1 MDLFLMS
8 PPHPRWRLV
17 GRANFRSEVAA
28 EVDPQKARD
37 EWLSVARAIEAR
49 GGVVAV
55 LPPREDLSGLTY
67 AAEAGHPLPP
77 RTAGGK
83 PRFLLPRMKPEHRR
97 GERDAWKPF
106 VERLGF
112 ETIELDRG
120 TWEGQGDVATFGRHT
135 LLFYGGRTD
144 REGLDA
150 ARVHFEGDVIPVE
163 IEAPAFHG
171 NMAVLP
177 VPSIH
182 KLIVCA
188 DVVLDDSLALL
199 EARIG
204 RDRMHFVSSEEMRCY
219 STNPVALG
227 KALLAPSILP
237 PRVHSLFEK
246 DGLEIVSLPM
256 EELCEKAGGGSRCL
270 VCRFPD
276 APDSMS
282 IPDDVR
288 LDAVFGS
295 R

>member
-1 MDLFLMS
+1 MS

-17 GRANFRSEVAA
+17 GRANFRSESAPDVDA
-28 EVDPQKARD
+28 EKARS
-37 EWLSVARAIEAR
+37 EWLELARHIERR

-55 LPPREDLSGLTY
+55 LPPSEDLTGLPF

-77 RTAGGK
+77 RAPGGR
-83 PRFLLPRMKPEHRR
+83 PRFLLPRMKPVHRQR
-97 GERDAWKPF
+97 ERDVWGPF
-106 VERLGF
+106 VARLGF
-112 ETIELDRG
+112 DTVDVGAGI
-120 TWEGQGDVATFGRHT
+120 WEGQGDVATFDRFT

-150 ARVHFEGDVIPVE
+150 ARAHFDGDIIPVE
-163 IEAPAFHG
+163 IESPAFHG

-177 VPSIH
+177 IPSVK

-219 STNPVALG
+219 STNSIVLG
-227 KALLAPSILP
+227 NTLLAPSILP
-237 PRVHSLFEK
+237 ARVRQLFER
-246 DGLEIVSLPM
+246 DRVEIVTLPM
-256 EELCEKAGGGSRCL
+256 EELCEKAGGASRCL

-276 APDSMS
+276 APDT
-282 IPDDVR
+282 ITVPDEAR
-288 LDAVFGS
+288 IDAFFGS
-295 R
+295 